1 MTTQEP
7 KAIPVEKTPEMSVDR
22 AMAGAAIKPSI
33 NTAIVIDAFQGN
45 LLGKDIPLMEMVNAL
60 RDSMKDVEKGDM
72 SVIEAML
79 VGQATALQTVFTSLS
94 KRAALQTGLKQY
106 EVMLNLALKA
116 QNQSRT
122 TIQTLIELKFPR
134 HATFV
139 KQANIAN
146 GPQQV
151 NNGQQSPLG
160 EVAPAARTQDSPEPP
175 NKLLKDSADEGFRL
189 DTGAT
194 KTAVRGDPSL
204 ASLGSINRPK
214 VKRGEA
220 QGGDQRL
227 QRRSAASAAN
237 AECHSA

>member
-1 MTTQEP
+1 MTRQEP
-7 KAIPVEKTPEMSVDR
+7 KAIPVEKTPEMSIDR

-33 NTAIVIDAFQGN
+33 NAAVVVEAFQGN
-45 LLGKDIPLMEMVNAL
+45 LLGKDVSLMELVNAL
-60 RDSMKDVEKGDM
+60 RDSMKEVGQSDM
-72 SVIEAML
+72 AVIEAML
-79 VGQATALQTVFTSLS
+79 VGQATALQTVFASLS
-94 KRAALQTGLKQY
+94 KKAVLQTGLRQY

-160 EVAPAARTQDSPEPP
+160 DAAAAVRTQDSPNPQ
-175 NKLLKDSADEGFRL
+175 NKLLKDSADEAVRL

-194 KTAVRGDPSL
+194 KASVRGDSPL
-204 ASLGSINRPK
+204 EALGSVNRPE
-214 VKRGEA
+214 VKRGKA
-220 QGGDQRL
+220 KGGGQCL
-227 QRRSAASAAN
+227 QRRNTADAA
-237 AECHSA
+237 